1 MMDDSGG
8 RSRAE
13 KRKREKKV
21 KVSKQ
26 AVGGYEELTNDR
38 VTTATGIRELWD
50 DSSAFDLDKGRDVH
64 RRAEEEVIRQKKRQ
78 IAKAKQRK
86 KNSIDRKSVV

>member
-1 MMDDSGG
+1 M
-8 RSRAE
+8 SRK
-13 KRKREKKV
+13 KRKKKV

-50 DSSAFDLDKGRDVH
+50 DSSTFHLDKGRC
-64 RRAEEEVIRQKKRQ
+64 AQKKSRGG
-78 IAKAKQRK
+78 
-86 KNSIDRKSVV
+86 SD